1 MCVGGWYTLFQP
13 LIMFGTISWNW
24 TVSRYIFAQNGA
36 AILDTPFVWIFVC
49 VPWPKCQAHFHNVN
63 EEGTDLKVLKWREKN
78 TRPYKYMESASRA
91 STAFPSTSWL
101 LFPSEALEKM
111 VLGRIKLSI
120 KLTVDSV
127 NVTVQMWNLLLFWEE
142 EMVCSNIEKVD
153 S

>member
-1 MCVGGWYTLFQP
+1 
-13 LIMFGTISWNW
+13 
-24 TVSRYIFAQNGA
+24 
-36 AILDTPFVWIFVC
+36 
-49 VPWPKCQAHFHNVN
+49 
-63 EEGTDLKVLKWREKN
+63 
-78 TRPYKYMESASRA
+78 MESASRA